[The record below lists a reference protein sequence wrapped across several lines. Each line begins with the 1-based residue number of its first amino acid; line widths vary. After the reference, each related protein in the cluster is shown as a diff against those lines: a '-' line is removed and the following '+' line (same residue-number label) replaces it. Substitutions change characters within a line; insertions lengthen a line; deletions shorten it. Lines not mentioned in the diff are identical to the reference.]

1 MFTTRPEIRGTFGV
15 VASTNYLATMAGWSM
30 LEKGGNAFDAAVAT
44 GLALQVSQPF
54 QNGPGGD
61 LPIVLFDAR
70 KGKPQ
75 VICGQ
80 GVSPQAATLEAFRE
94 LGLDMV
100 PGTGLLA
107 PCVPGA
113 FGAWMLLARDYG
125 TLPLRD
131 LIEPAIG
138 YAKNGYAVVPMMKTI
153 VDSVTELFRTAWP
166 TSAATYLVNGAAPKI
181 GSLHRNPVLGDTYAR
196 LLSEAEAKGSDR
208 DDVIEAAR
216 AVYYEGFVAEAI
228 DEFCRTT
235 KWLDSSGEPHGGL
248 LSGDD
253 MARWRAS
260 IEDPATY
267 DYAGY
272 TLCKPGFW
280 SQGPVLLQQL
290 ALLKGFDIAAMDPL
304 GPEFVHAQV
313 ECAKLALA
321 DREAWYGE
329 PLVNDVP
336 AATLLSDAYNE
347 ARRKLVGATASME
360 LRPGRPDG
368 RTPKLAAFNTLG
380 GPAAPGTGEP
390 NAASAGV
397 GEPNAAGSVRGAG
410 RNPAA
415 RAAARGPVEGDTV
428 HLDAADRFGNMVSCM
443 PSGGWLH
450 SSPVVPKLGFCLG
463 TRAQMFWLQEG
474 FPSTLRPGIRPRTTL
489 SPTLALRDGKP
500 ALAFGTPGGDAQ
512 DQWGLATFL
521 RHVHHGMNL
530 QAAIDAPMFHT
541 DHLPSSFFP
550 RTFRPGV
557 VKAEAR
563 LPKATVEELRRRGHL
578 MEIVGDWD
586 LGRMC
591 AVGRETAADGTVILK
606 AAAHP
611 RFQEAYAVGR

>member
-15 VASTNYLATMAGWSM
+15 VASTHYLATMAGWAM

-44 GLALQVSQPF
+44 GLALQVVHPY

-61 LPIVLFDAR
+61 LPIVFYDA
-70 KGKPQ
+70 KKQKPQ

-80 GVSPQAATLEAFRE
+80 GVSPQAATLDKFRE
-94 LGLDMV
+94 LGLDMM

-125 TLPLRD
+125 TLPLPD

-138 YAKNGYAVVPMMKTI
+138 YAKKGYAVVPMMKVI
-153 VDSVTELFRTAWP
+153 IDNVTELFSTAWP
-166 TSAATYLVNGAAPKI
+166 TSAATYLVGGRAPAV
-181 GSLHRNPVLGDTYAR
+181 GSLHRNPVLGDTYTR
-196 LLSEAEAKGSDR
+196 LLTEAEARGGDR
-208 DDVIEAAR
+208 DDTIEAAR
-216 AVYYEGFVAEAI
+216 AVWYEGFVAEAI

-235 KWLDSSGEPHGGL
+235 EWLDSSGEPHGGL
-248 LSGDD
+248 LTGDD
-253 MARWRAS
+253 MANWRAT
-260 IEDPATY
+260 IEEPATY

-272 TLCKPGFW
+272 TVCKPGFW

-290 ALLKGFDIAAMDPL
+290 ALLKGFDLTSMDPY
-304 GPEFVHAQV
+304 GPDFIHTQV

-336 AATLLSDAYNE
+336 ADALLSDAYNDE
-347 ARRKLVGATASME
+347 RRRLVGNTASLE
-360 LRPGRPDG
+360 LRPGSPDG
-368 RTPKLAAFNTLG
+368 RAPKLAEFRTLG
-380 GPAAPGTGEP
+380 PGGEALPPGAGEP

-397 GEPNAAGSVRGAG
+397 GEPNAAAA
-410 RNPAA
+410 NPAA
-415 RAAARGPVEGDTV
+415 SAAARGPVEGDTV

-521 RHVHHGMNL
+521 RHIHHGMNL
-530 QAAIDAPMFHT
+530 QQAIDSPMFHT
-541 DHLPSSFFP
+541 DHLPSSFYP

-557 VKAEAR
+557 VKAESR
-563 LPKATVEELRRRGHL
+563 LPAATIEALAARGHR
-578 MEIVGDWD
+578 MEVVGDWD
-586 LGRMC
+586 LGRMA
-591 AVGRETAADGTVILK
+591 AVGRDEQADGTVLLK

>member
-15 VASTNYLATMAGWSM
+15 VASTHYLASMAGWAM

-44 GLALQVSQPF
+44 GLALQVVHPY

-61 LPIVLFDAR
+61 LPIVFYDA
-70 KGKPQ
+70 KAGKPQ

-80 GVSPQAATLEAFRE
+80 GVSPQAATPEKFRD

-138 YAKNGYAVVPMMKTI
+138 YAMNGFAVVPMMKTI
-153 VDSVTELFRTAWP
+153 IDNVTELFSSAWP
-166 TSAATYLVNGAAPKI
+166 TSAATWLVNGHAPET
-181 GSLHRNPVLGDTYAR
+181 GSLHRNPVLGATYAR
-196 LLSEAEAKGSDR
+196 LLQEAEAKGGNR
-208 DDVIEAAR
+208 EDVIEAGR
-216 AVYYEGFVAEAI
+216 AVYYEGFIAEAI
-228 DEFCRTT
+228 DDFCRTT
-235 KWLDSSGEPHGGL
+235 QWLDSSGEPHGGL
-248 LSGDD
+248 LTGDD
-253 MARWRAS
+253 LANWRAT
-260 IEDPATY
+260 IEAPATY
-267 DYAGY
+267 DYDGY
-272 TLCKPGFW
+272 TVCKPGFW

-290 ALLKGFDIAAMDPL
+290 ALLKGFDLASMDPYGADFL
-304 GPEFVHAQV
+304 HTQV

-336 AATLLSDAYNE
+336 AEALLSDAYNDE
-347 ARRKLVGATASME
+347 RRKLVGDTASMT
-360 LRPGRPDG
+360 LRPGSPDG
-368 RTPKLAAFNTLG
+368 REPQLAEFRTLG
-380 GPAAPGTGEP
+380 EGGEELPPGAGEP
-390 NAASAGV
+390 NAASA
-397 GEPNAAGSVRGAG
+397 
-410 RNPAA
+410 NPAA
-415 RAAARGPVEGDTV
+415 DAAARGPVEGDTV

-450 SSPVVPKLGFCLG
+450 SSPTIPALGFCLG

-521 RHVHHGMNL
+521 RHIHHGLNL
-530 QAAIDAPMFHT
+530 QEAIDSPMFHT
-541 DHLPSSFFP
+541 DHLPSSFYP
-550 RTFRPGV
+550 RSFRPGV
-557 VKAEAR
+557 VKVEGR
-563 LPKATVEELRRRGHL
+563 TPQATIEELRQRGHL

-586 LGRMC
+586 LGRMA
-591 AVGRETAADGTVILK
+591 AVGRDELADGTVLLK